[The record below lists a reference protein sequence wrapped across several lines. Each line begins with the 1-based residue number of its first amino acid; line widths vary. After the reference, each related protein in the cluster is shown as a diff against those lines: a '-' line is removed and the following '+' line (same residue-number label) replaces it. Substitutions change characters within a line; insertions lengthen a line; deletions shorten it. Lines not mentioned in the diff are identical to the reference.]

1 MTPAIIMR
9 EQERE
14 AEITQTDR
22 LRERGRQE
30 RWSNRRSENSC
41 AGNVMIGISLR
52 RIHLTGAAL
61 RQQQQQQ
68 QPPHACEQAMTERN
82 EGSGVT
88 GVVWRSR
95 VGDSSSSSKRRRK
108 EGKVVRRR
116 IAKQR
121 RQRVNRS
128 TRKEEEGR
136 EMQAEI
142 HSLCV
147 CLLICSSAF
156 LLLLFSLLVSGR
168 SVLSPS
174 PAVAPATASSQA
186 CVPNLPTCPSLHLS
200 LSTS

>member
-1 MTPAIIMR
+1 MR

-22 LRERGRQE
+22 LRERERQE

-121 RQRVNRS
+121 RRRVNRS

-147 CLLICSSAF
+147 SAH
-156 LLLLFSLLVSGR
+156 LFIGFFAPTFFPPRVR
-168 SVLSPS
+168 SVCPLSFS
-174 PAVAPATASSQA
+174 CCCSCHCFLSSV
-186 CVPNLPTCPSLHLS
+186 CT
-200 LSTS
+200 